1 MARRTRLLWLG
12 KCNIKFACSKTRCRG
27 HQHEEE
33 KFSEVRDK
41 ILETRSKAKV
51 MKCRLSGPG
60 NRRES

>member
-12 KCNIKFACSKTRCRG
+12 KCNIKLTRSKARCRG

-33 KFSEVRDK
+33 KFSEVRGK
-41 ILETRSKAKV
+41 ILETRAKAKV
-51 MKCRLSGPG
+51 MKCRLSSPG